1 MAKKKKRKAGRQ
13 PQASSPFNYEW
24 LFALALL
31 VLVFLTYYPAWN
43 GRLIWD
49 DDAHITKQDLRST
62 SGLLQIWTT
71 PGATQQYYPL
81 VHSVFWFAY
90 QIWEDQVLP
99 YHLLNILLHAA
110 SALLLWRILL
120 RLNVPGAGLAATIF
134 ALHPVQ
140 VESVA
145 WISELKNTL
154 SGVFFFSASLFYLKF
169 DEKRTR
175 ADYIVAL
182 LLFILGLLSKSVIA
196 TLPPVLLVVFWWNRG
211 RLEWKRD
218 VFPLLPFFVIGIAS
232 GLFTTWMERTHI
244 GAQGN
249 QFALSLLERC
259 LIAGRAFWFYLA
271 KLVWPARLTFI
282 YPRWNIDQY
291 AWWQYSF
298 IIAAIALFAVLWFLR
313 RRSRAPLAAFLFF
326 GGVLFPV
333 LGFVNVYPFIYSYVA
348 DHFQYLACIGIIV
361 LTSSGLVLWLKKL
374 GPERSPLRYVVPG
387 IIVVV
392 LAVLSWQQTTI
403 YKDAETLY
411 LTTLRQNPDC
421 WLADNNLCSIFMAK
435 GDLDRALEFAK
446 KAVELRPEDMEPH
459 FAVGDALLR
468 KRRISEAIDQYK
480 KAISIRPDYGEGYG
494 HLGAAYL
501 LSNRFAEAKEQYQ
514 KALSLTPRS
523 VTARNNLAWLLAT
536 CADPSLRDTPRA
548 IQLAEEANQLAE
560 GQSSLVLHTLSTA
573 YGQDGQTVKAIE
585 VANHA
590 LQIAQRQ
597 GNRGLIT
604 TLQKE
609 LKAYEAH
616 LSPESA
622 PAPN

>member
-1 MAKKKKRKAGRQ
+1 MAKRKKRKPAPTRVA
-13 PQASSPFNYEW
+13 ASFEYRW

-31 VLVFLTYYPAWN
+31 AAVFLTYYPAWN
-43 GRLIWD
+43 GRPIWD

-62 SGLLQIWTT
+62 SGLLQIWTE

-99 YHLLNILLHAA
+99 YHLINIFLHAT

-120 RLNVPGAGLAATIF
+120 RLNVPGAWLAAAIF

-154 SGVFFFSASLFYLKF
+154 SGVFFFSAGFVYLKF
-169 DEKRTR
+169 DEKRSR

-182 LLFILGLLSKSVIA
+182 VLFLLGLLSKSVIA
-196 TLPPVLLVVFWWNRG
+196 TLPPALLVVFWWKRG

-218 VFPLLPFFVIGIAS
+218 VLPLLPFFGVGIAS
-232 GLFTTWMERTHI
+232 GLFTAWMERTHI
-244 GAQGN
+244 GAHGN
-249 QFALSLLERC
+249 QFALSFLERC

-271 KLVWPARLTFI
+271 KLIWPAKLTFI
-282 YPRWNIDQY
+282 YPRWQIDPHV
-291 AWWQYSF
+291 WWQYSF
-298 IIAAIALFAVLWFLR
+298 VIAAILLFVVLWLLR
-313 RRSRAPLAAFLFF
+313 KRTRAPLAAFLFF
-326 GGVLFPV
+326 AGVLFPV
-333 LGFVNVYPFIYSYVA
+333 LGFINVYPFIYSYVA

-361 LTSSGLVLWLKKL
+361 LISSGLVLWLEKL
-374 GPERSPLRYVVPG
+374 RPKMAPLRYVVPG
-387 IIVVV
+387 IVV
-392 LAVLSWQQTTI
+392 LILAIFSWQQATI

-421 WLADNNLCSIFMAK
+421 WLAYNNLCSIFMAK
-435 GDLDRALEFAK
+435 GDLDKALEFAN

-468 KRRISEAIDQYK
+468 KRRISEAIAHYE

-501 LSNRFAEAKEQYQ
+501 LSNRFVEAKEQYQ

-536 CADPSLRDTPRA
+536 CADFSLRDTPRA
-548 IQLAEEANQLAE
+548 IKLAEEANQLAE
-560 GQSSLVLHTLSTA
+560 GKSSLVLHTLATA
-573 YGQDGQTVKAIE
+573 YGEDGQTVKAIE

-590 LQIAQRQ
+590 LQLAQRQ
-597 GNRGLIT
+597 GNHGLIT

-609 LKAYEAH
+609 LKAYKAH
-616 LSPESA
+616 LE
-622 PAPN
+622 PASDTTN